1 MLQIFIHMLLLYIYN
16 IHFVVS
22 VERVCQ
28 MDGRSVDIVTRS
40 VSFLPDLLRPIFEW
54 KNGVEIE
61 FRVRRISL
69 NHFKYLGRW
78 VLYTRPSSRPIF

>member
-1 MLQIFIHMLLLYIYN
+1 MNNNVLRYCFKFLSICFSYIYN

-78 VLYTRPSSRPIF
+78 VLYT

>member
-1 MLQIFIHMLLLYIYN
+1 MFSVITSNFYPYASPIYIYN

-78 VLYTRPSSRPIF
+78 VLYT